1 MSHPILSVSGLSAS
15 FGGFK
20 ALDNVSIELE
30 KSAMVGL
37 IGTNGAGKST
47 LFSAISGYIPQQSG
61 TINFA
66 GEEISGLEIHH
77 RVQRG
82 LARTFQVPKE
92 FSNMTVF
99 NNMMAAAPG
108 QTGERLLALVF
119 ARTKIA
125 RQEAAT
131 AARVHEILAF
141 LNLTK
146 VADTLAGKLSGGQKK
161 LLELGRLLML
171 EPQCILLDEPFAGVN
186 PVLIE
191 ELSQRIIDLNGRGL
205 AVLIIEHNLDELSRI
220 VPKLYVM
227 DRGQVIA
234 QGKPDEVLE
243 DDLVREAYMGGV
255 I

>member
-1 MSHPILSVSGLSAS
+1 MSHPLLTVSRLSAS
-15 FGGFK
+15 IGGFK

-30 KSAMVGL
+30 ESAMLGL

-47 LFSAISGYIPQQSG
+47 LFSAVTGYIRSQSG
-61 TINFA
+61 TIHFA
-66 GEEISGLEIHH
+66 GEEISRLQIHH

-92 FSNMTVF
+92 FSNLTVF
-99 NNMMAAAPG
+99 NNMMVAAPG
-108 QTGERLLALVF
+108 QTGERLSALAF
-119 ARTKIA
+119 SRKTIA
-125 RQEAAT
+125 QQEDST
-131 AARVHEILAF
+131 AARVRDLLAF

-146 VADTLAGKLSGGQKK
+146 VADEPAGKLSGGQKK

-191 ELSQRIIDLNGRGL
+191 ELLQRIIELNSRGL
-205 AVLIIEHNLDELSRI
+205 AVLIIEHNLEVLSRI

-227 DRGQVIA
+227 DRGQIIA
-234 QGKPDEVLE
+234 QGKPGEVLD
-243 DDLVREAYMGGV
+243 DDLVREAYMGGIV
-255 I
+255 